1 MNCISP
7 PELSDRQL
15 LEFLDGEAEPETT
28 HHLGICQY
36 CRNKADTLARLQNGL
51 TARLYRITC
60 PSPFELGEYHLQKYD
75 RRILPSSQVL
85 VIAQH
90 VRECPHCEAE
100 VAQLENFLT
109 DLTPDRKPG
118 LPEIVRVLVARLVGG
133 SGEGAAPMPALR
145 GERKGPIILEAEGV
159 VITLDVEPG
168 SDGQVSILG
177 QIAADEQDQWTNAL
191 VELQQI
197 DLPMLTT
204 SLDDLGAFR
213 FEAVRLG
220 ATQITITSTEG
231 VVIKSPD
238 IDIAV

>member
-36 CRNKADTLARLQNGL
+36 CSNRADALARLQNGL

-60 PSPFELGEYHLQKYD
+60 PSPLELGEYHL
-75 RRILPSSQVL
+75 RILPSPQML

-90 VRECPHCEAE
+90 VRACPHCEAE
-100 VAQLENFLT
+100 VAQLENFLQ
-109 DLTPDRKPG
+109 DLTMDMKPA
-118 LPEIVRVLVARLVGG
+118 PTPVRVLIARLLGG
-133 SGEGAAPMPALR
+133 SGEGRAPIPALR
-145 GERKGPIILEAEGV
+145 GEQKGPIILEAEGV

-168 SDGQVSILG
+168 SDGQGSMLG
-177 QIAADEQDQWTNAL
+177 QVAADDQDQWTNAS
-191 VELQQI
+191 VELQQA
-197 DLPMLTT
+197 DLPPQTT

-213 FEAVRLG
+213 FETVRPG
-220 ATQITITSTEG
+220 ATRIMITSTEG
-231 VVIKSPD
+231 VVIQSPD
-238 IDIAV
+238 IDITV

>member
-36 CRNKADTLARLQNGL
+36 CRNKADALAQLQNGL

-60 PSPFELGEYHLQKYD
+60 PSPLELGEYHL
-75 RRILPSSQVL
+75 RILPSPQML

-100 VAQLENFLT
+100 VAQLENFLK
-109 DLTPDRKPG
+109 DLTADVKPG
-118 LPEIVRVLVARLVGG
+118 FPETVRVLVARLVGG
-133 SGEGAAPMPALR
+133 SGERAAPMPALR
-145 GERKGPIILEAEGV
+145 GERKGPIILEADGV
-159 VITLDVEPG
+159 LITLDVE
-168 SDGQVSILG
+168 SASNGQVSILG
-177 QIAADEQDQWTNAL
+177 QVAADEQDQWTNAS
-191 VELQQI
+191 VELQQADRQPI
-197 DLPMLTT
+197 TT

-213 FEAVRLG
+213 FEIVRPG
-220 ATQITITSTEG
+220 ATQIMITSTEG
-231 VVIKSPD
+231 VVIQSPN

>member
-15 LEFLDGEAEPETT
+15 LEFLDGEAEPEIS

-36 CRNKADTLARLQNGL
+36 CRNKADALARLQNGI

-60 PSPFELGEYHLQKYD
+60 PSPLELGEYHLQKYHI
-75 RRILPSSQVL
+75 RILPSPQML

-100 VAQLENFLT
+100 VAQLENFLK
-109 DLTPDRKPG
+109 DLTADVKPG
-118 LPEIVRVLVARLVGG
+118 LTPVRVLIARLLGG

-145 GERKGPIILEAEGV
+145 GEGKGPIILEAEGV
-159 VITLDVEPG
+159 VITLDVGPG
-168 SDGQVSILG
+168 ADGQVSILG
-177 QIAADEQDQWTNAL
+177 QVAADEQDQWTNAL
-191 VELQQI
+191 VELQQADI
-197 DLPMLTT
+197 PPQTT

-213 FEAVRLG
+213 LEAVRPG
-220 ATQITITSTEG
+220 AARIMITSTEG
-231 VVIKSPD
+231 VVIQSPD
-238 IDIAV
+238 IELAV

>member
-7 PELSDRQL
+7 PELSDQQL
-15 LEFLDGEAEPETT
+15 LEFLDGEAEPEIT

-36 CRNKADTLARLQNGL
+36 CRNKADALARLQNGL

-60 PSPFELGEYHLQKYD
+60 PSPLELGEYHL
-75 RRILPSSQVL
+75 RILTSPQML

-100 VAQLENFLT
+100 VAQLENFLQ
-109 DLTPDRKPG
+109 DLTTDVKPA
-118 LPEIVRVLVARLVGG
+118 LTPVRVLIARLLGG

-145 GERKGPIILEAEGV
+145 GEGKGPIIMEAEGM

-168 SDGQVSILG
+168 ADGQISILG
-177 QIAADEQDQWTNAL
+177 QVAADDQDQWTNAS
-191 VELQQI
+191 VELQQG
-197 DLPMLTT
+197 DRQPVAT

-213 FEAVRLG
+213 FQAVRPG
-220 ATQITITSTEG
+220 ATRIMITSTEG
-231 VVIKSPD
+231 VVIQSPD
-238 IDIAV
+238 IELAV

>member
-15 LEFLDGEAEPETT
+15 LEFLDGEAEPEST

-36 CRNKADTLARLQNGL
+36 CRNRADALGRLQNGI

-60 PSPFELGEYHLQKYD
+60 PSPLESGEYHLRKYD
-75 RRILPSSQVL
+75 LQIMPSPQML

-90 VRECPHCEAE
+90 LRECPHCEAE
-100 VAQLENFLT
+100 VAQLETFLQDLT
-109 DLTPDRKPG
+109 DVKPDPTP
-118 LPEIVRVLVARLVGG
+118 VRVLIARLLGG
-133 SGEGAAPMPALR
+133 SGGGPAPMPALR

-168 SDGQVSILG
+168 SDKQVSILG
-177 QIAADEQDQWTNAL
+177 QVAADDQDQWTNAS
-191 VELQQI
+191 VELQQA
-197 DLPMLTT
+197 DMPPQTT

-213 FEAVRLG
+213 LETVRPG
-220 ATQITITSTEG
+220 TTRIMITSIEG
-231 VVIKSPD
+231 VVIQSPD
-238 IDIAV
+238 IELAM

>member
-36 CRNKADTLARLQNGL
+36 CRNKVDALAQLQNGL

-60 PSPFELGEYHLQKYD
+60 PSPLELGEYHL
-75 RRILPSSQVL
+75 RILPSPQML

-100 VAQLENFLT
+100 VAQLENFLK
-109 DLTPDRKPG
+109 DLTADVKPG
-118 LPEIVRVLVARLVGG
+118 LPAIVRVLVARLVGG

-145 GERKGPIILEAEGV
+145 GEQKGPIILEADGV

-168 SDGQVSILG
+168 SDKQVSILG
-177 QIAADEQDQWTNAL
+177 QVAADEQDQWTNAL

-197 DLPMLTT
+197 DRPPLTT

-213 FEAVRLG
+213 FEAVRPG
-220 ATQITITSTEG
+220 ATQIMISSTEG
-231 VVIKSPD
+231 VVIQSPN

>member
-36 CRNKADTLARLQNGL
+36 CRNKADALAQLQNGL
-51 TARLYRITC
+51 TTRLYRITC
-60 PSPFELGEYHLQKYD
+60 PSPLELGEYHL
-75 RRILPSSQVL
+75 RILPSPQML

-100 VAQLENFLT
+100 VAQLENFLK
-109 DLTPDRKPG
+109 DLTADVKPG
-118 LPEIVRVLVARLVGG
+118 LPEIVRVLVARLVD
-133 SGEGAAPMPALR
+133 GAAPMPALR

-177 QIAADEQDQWTNAL
+177 QVAADEQDQWTNAL
-191 VELQQI
+191 IELQQA
-197 DLPMLTT
+197 DRQPVTT

-213 FEAVRLG
+213 FEAIRPG
-220 ATQITITSTEG
+220 ATQIMITSTEG
-231 VVIKSPD
+231 VVIQSPD
-238 IDIAV
+238 IDITV

>member
-15 LEFLDGEAEPETT
+15 LESLDGEAEPETT

-36 CRNKADTLARLQNGL
+36 CRNKADALARLQSGL

-60 PSPFELGEYHLQKYD
+60 PSPSELGEYHL
-75 RRILPSSQVL
+75 RVLPPPQML

-100 VAQLENFLT
+100 VAQLETFLK
-109 DLTPDRKPG
+109 DLTAEVKPAP
-118 LPEIVRVLVARLVGG
+118 LTPIRVLIARLVGG
-133 SGEGAAPMPALR
+133 NEPALRPALR
-145 GERKGPIILEAEGV
+145 GESKGPLIFEADAV
-159 VITLDVEPG
+159 VITLDVQPG
-168 SDGQVSILG
+168 SSGQVSILG
-177 QIAADEQDQWTNAL
+177 QVAADDQDQWTNAL
-191 VELQQI
+191 VELRQA
-197 DLPMLTT
+197 DMPLLTT
-204 SLDDLGAFR
+204 TLDDLGAFR
-213 FEAVRLG
+213 FEAVPPG

-231 VVIKSPD
+231 IAIQSPN

>member
-15 LEFLDGEAEPETT
+15 LEFLDGEAEPEIT

-36 CRNKADTLARLQNGL
+36 CRNKAGVLARLQNGL

-60 PSPFELGEYHLQKYD
+60 PSPLELGEYHLQKYD
-75 RRILPSSQVL
+75 LRMLPSSQML

-100 VAQLENFLT
+100 VAQLENFLK
-109 DLTPDRKPG
+109 DLTEDVKPG
-118 LPEIVRVLVARLVGG
+118 ILSPVRVLVTRLMGG
-133 SGEGAAPMPALR
+133 PGEGAALKPALR
-145 GERKGPIILEAEGV
+145 GVQKGPVILEAEGI
-159 VITLDVEPG
+159 VITLDVEQA

-177 QIAADEQDQWTNAL
+177 QVAADDQDQWTNAS
-191 VELQQI
+191 VELRQTDRQ
-197 DLPMLTT
+197 PLTT

-213 FEAVRLG
+213 FETVRPDV
-220 ATQITITSTEG
+220 TQIMITSTEG
-231 VVIKSPD
+231 VVIQSPD
-238 IDIAV
+238 IELAV

>member
-36 CRNKADTLARLQNGL
+36 CSNRADALARLQNGL

-60 PSPFELGEYHLQKYD
+60 PSPLELGEYHL
-75 RRILPSSQVL
+75 RILPSPQML

-90 VRECPHCEAE
+90 VRACPHCEAE
-100 VAQLENFLT
+100 VEQLENFLQ
-109 DLTPDRKPG
+109 DLTIDMKPA
-118 LPEIVRVLVARLVGG
+118 PTPVRVLIARLLGG
-133 SGEGAAPMPALR
+133 PGEGRAPIPALR
-145 GERKGPIILEAEGV
+145 GEGKGPIIMEVEGM

-168 SDGQVSILG
+168 AGGQGSMLGQV
-177 QIAADEQDQWTNAL
+177 AADNQDQWTNAS
-191 VELQQI
+191 VELQQA
-197 DLPMLTT
+197 DLPPQTT

-213 FEAVRLG
+213 FEVVRPGSTRIL
-220 ATQITITSTEG
+220 ITATEG
-231 VVIKSPD
+231 VVIQSPD
-238 IDIAV
+238 IELTM

>member
-15 LEFLDGEAEPETT
+15 LEFLDGEAEPETK

-36 CRNKADTLARLQNGL
+36 CRNKADALAQLQSGL
-51 TARLYRITC
+51 TTRLYRITC
-60 PSPFELGEYHLQKYD
+60 PSPLELGEYHL
-75 RRILPSSQVL
+75 RILPSPQML

-100 VAQLENFLT
+100 VAQLENFLK
-109 DLTPDRKPG
+109 DLTADVKPG
-118 LPEIVRVLVARLVGG
+118 LPEIVRVLVARLMSG

-159 VITLDVEPG
+159 LITLDVEPG

-177 QIAADEQDQWTNAL
+177 QVAADEQDQWTNAS
-191 VELQQI
+191 VELQQA
-197 DLPMLTT
+197 DMPTLTT
-204 SLDDLGAFR
+204 SLDDLGSFR
-213 FEAVRLG
+213 FEAIRPG
-220 ATQITITSTEG
+220 ATQIMITSTEG
-231 VVIKSPD
+231 VVIQSPD
-238 IDIAV
+238 IDITV

>member
-36 CRNKADTLARLQNGL
+36 CSNRADALARLQNGL

-60 PSPFELGEYHLQKYD
+60 PSPLELGEYHL
-75 RRILPSSQVL
+75 RILPSPQML

-90 VRECPHCEAE
+90 VRACPHCEAE
-100 VAQLENFLT
+100 VAQLENFLQ
-109 DLTPDRKPG
+109 DLTMDMKPA
-118 LPEIVRVLVARLVGG
+118 PTPVRVLIARLLGG
-133 SGEGAAPMPALR
+133 SGEGRAPIPALR
-145 GERKGPIILEAEGV
+145 GEQKGPIILEAEGV

-177 QIAADEQDQWTNAL
+177 QVAADNQDQWTNAS
-191 VELQQI
+191 VELQQA
-197 DLPMLTT
+197 DMPPQTT

-213 FEAVRLG
+213 FEVVRPGSTRIL
-220 ATQITITSTEG
+220 ITATEG
-231 VVIKSPD
+231 VVIQSPD
-238 IDIAV
+238 IELTM

>member
-15 LEFLDGEAEPETT
+15 LEFLDGEAESETT

-36 CRNKADTLARLQNGL
+36 CHSKADALARLQNGL
-51 TARLYRITC
+51 TTHLYRITC
-60 PSPFELGEYHLQKYD
+60 PSPLELGEYHL
-75 RRILPSSQVL
+75 RILPPPQML

-100 VAQLENFLT
+100 LAQLENFLT

-118 LPEIVRVLVARLVGG
+118 LPEIVRVLVARLVDG

-168 SDGQVSILG
+168 SDRQVSVLGQV
-177 QIAADEQDQWTNAL
+177 AADEQDQWTNAL
-191 VELQQI
+191 VELQQA
-197 DLPMLTT
+197 DRQPLTT

-213 FEAVRLG
+213 FEAVRPG
-220 ATQITITSTEG
+220 PAQIMITSTEG
-231 VVIKSPD
+231 VVIQSPD
-238 IDIAV
+238 IDITV